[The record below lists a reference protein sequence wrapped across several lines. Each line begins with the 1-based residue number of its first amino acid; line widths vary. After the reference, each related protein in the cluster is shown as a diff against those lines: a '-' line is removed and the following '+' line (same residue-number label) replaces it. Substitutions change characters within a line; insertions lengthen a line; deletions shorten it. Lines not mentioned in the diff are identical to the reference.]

1 VFRPS
6 TLANTHY
13 PITVSLKRRLAW
25 TIALLAFV
33 PNLAIVGGFW
43 LTSRQ
48 QLGDQGLLF
57 LAWMVLVAGACGLV
71 GYWLARALLKPLDE
85 LTRGLL
91 YLRGSERTLSEL
103 ALPSPKERPPSEI
116 QELREGFEELL
127 DHLRQVL
134 ESREATYAALTHD
147 LKTPLI
153 ATKRAL
159 EYLELAGNIG
169 PERRKELLREIQ
181 AELGRSYDL
190 VENLLTA
197 SRLENQRPQPETL
210 GLRAILEDFRLRY
223 DNPAARRGVKLS
235 IEGTGQVRADKGLLE
250 RAFMNL
256 VENAMRHAKGQVVL
270 RAGDGWLEVED
281 DGPGLQEDLDSLTRP
296 FRSQRLHGIRAGSAG
311 LGLYVVRRVAELHG
325 GGLENLNGSLG
336 GARLR
341 LRLG

>member
-1 VFRPS
+1 M
-6 TLANTHY
+6 
-13 PITVSLKRRLAW
+13 SLKRRLAW

-33 PNLAIVGGFW
+33 PNLAILGGFW

-48 QLGDQGLLF
+48 QLGDLGLLYIS
-57 LAWMVLVAGACGLV
+57 WMIAVAGVCGLV
-71 GYWLARALLKPLDE
+71 GYFLARTLLRPLDE

-91 YLRGSERTLSEL
+91 YLRGSERTLAEL
-103 ALPSPKERPPSEI
+103 TLPSPKEPPPIEM

-127 DHLRQVL
+127 DHLRELL
-134 ESREATYAALTHD
+134 EAREATYAALTHD

-153 ATKRAL
+153 ATRRAL
-159 EYLELAGNIG
+159 EYLEDAGDIG
-169 PERRKELLREIQ
+169 PERRKELLREMQ

-197 SRLENQRPQPETL
+197 SRLENQRPQPEIL
-210 GLRAILEDFRLRY
+210 GLRAVLEDFRLRY
-223 DNPAARRGVKLS
+223 ENPALKRGVRLF
-235 IEGTGQVRADKGLLE
+235 IEGSGQARVDKSLLE

-256 VENAMRHAKGQVVL
+256 VENAMRHARGRVVL

-281 DGPGLQEDLDSLTRP
+281 DGPGLQEDLESLTRP

-325 GGLENLNGSLG
+325 GALESLEGSLG